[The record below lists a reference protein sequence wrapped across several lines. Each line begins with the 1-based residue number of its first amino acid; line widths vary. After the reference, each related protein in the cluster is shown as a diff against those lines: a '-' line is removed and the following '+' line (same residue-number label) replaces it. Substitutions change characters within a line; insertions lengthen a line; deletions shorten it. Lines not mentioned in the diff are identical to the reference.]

1 MKTSTLTFLIF
12 CFSIGF
18 AQPDG
23 DFLNKDFLVDRAL
36 RIDKLLGLEI
46 EQQQYN
52 VEFVLDTPRF
62 AYGNRLSFN
71 DSLFFSY
78 YTAPCGNDYFTN
90 LHGPYRILGGNIL
103 EINIQVV
110 EYHGEWNP
118 PKPKEYPDENWQRF
132 KVIKSDDGFILE
144 RI

>member
-1 MKTSTLTFLIF
+1 MKMITFTFLIF

-18 AQPDG
+18 AQPDS
-23 DFLNKDFLVDRAL
+23 DFLNTNLLVDRAL
-36 RIDKLLGLEI
+36 RIDELLGLEL

-52 VEFVLDTPRF
+52 VEFVSDTPRF
-62 AYGNRLSFN
+62 TYGNRLSFN

-90 LHGPYRILGGNIL
+90 IRGLYRILGRNIL

-118 PKPKEYPDENWQRF
+118 LKPEEYPTENWQRF
-132 KVIKSDDGFILE
+132 KVIKSADGFLLK